1 MSAVVTM
8 NSPVLV
14 LLPILECIIV
24 EGSSF
29 GCWKSASFTG
39 LNIKHCRILLS
50 LTRKMHRRFEP
61 IEVHFRSD
69 TQIDNPILKKKI

>member
-29 GCWKSASFTG
+29 GCWKLAFLTG
-39 LNIKHCRILLS
+39 LNIEHCRLLFS
-50 LTRKMHRRFEP
+50 LTHKMHRRFEP
-61 IEVHFRSD
+61 VEVHFRLD
-69 TQIDNPILKKKI
+69 T